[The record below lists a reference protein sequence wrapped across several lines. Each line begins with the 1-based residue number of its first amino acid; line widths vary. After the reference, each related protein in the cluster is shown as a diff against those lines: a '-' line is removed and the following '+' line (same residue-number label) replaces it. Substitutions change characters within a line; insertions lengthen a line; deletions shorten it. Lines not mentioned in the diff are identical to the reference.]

1 MEMNHACTNTLISF
15 TPLQTPVYSIYTRVL
30 MIPANCSIM
39 SWIYFITLICHSG
52 EEWLWRSGRVK
63 LTLVGRMMWWR
74 CHLISDEGFRDHLSP
89 KNSWMIHEI
98 SINQYQFS
106 FHACGMHL
114 EPWLQIHNANIKK
127 KKQNVHLFI
136 FHFCSLGHLLLDC
149 FFVFFFCSSF
159 CLFLLVWFFVLFI
172 FSCLGFVHLF
182 VLLFYIFV
190 CLFYLLLFVYF
201 ISCLFFLLVC
211 LQESILAFFC
221 GFFIA
226 FFFCFLSCWDA
237 LSKVDIFKADTEER
251 IRCVS
256 LTPELDLCHRPMLT
270 WG

>member
-74 CHLISDEGFRDHLSP
+74 CHLISDEGFRDHPSP
-89 KNSWMIHEI
+89 KHSWMIHEI

-149 FFVFFFCSSF
+149 FFVFSFVLPFVCF
-159 CLFLLVWFFVLFI
+159 CLFGSLFYLFFLALVLFI
-172 FSCLGFVHLF
+172 CLSFCSIFLF
-182 VLLFYIFV
+182 VCFIFYCLFILSVVYFFCLFV
-190 CLFYLLLFVYF
+190 CKKAFLLSFVVSLLLSF
-201 ISCLFFLLVC
+201 
-211 LQESILAFFC
+211 LAF
-221 GFFIA
+221 
-226 FFFCFLSCWDA
+226 
-237 LSKVDIFKADTEER
+237 
-251 IRCVS
+251 
-256 LTPELDLCHRPMLT
+256 CHAEMH
-270 WG
+270 